1 MIEFSYVG
9 VGHSIGGA
17 AAITLSA
24 DFDSPTGGT
33 PQTTASRTVT
43 VPTGNS
49 GGVDYD
55 VTGTSGSPTIS
66 RSIDAGAFNGFTDGD
81 ADTFTNGQALRFRVA
96 GAGSSATIQMKDND
110 SNGNIGLPFTITCT

>member
-43 VPTGNS
+43 VPTGN
-49 GGVDYD
+49 
-55 VTGTSGSPTIS
+55 TGTVAYDITATTGTPTVR
-66 RSIDAGAFNGFTDGD
+66 RSIDAGSFNSFVDGD
-81 ADTFTNGQALRFRVA
+81 MDTLTTGQALSFRVA
-96 GAGSSATIQMKDND
+96 GASSSATIQLKDND
-110 SNGNIGLPFTITCT
+110 SSGNIGLPFTITCT